1 MPNLIDFYNI
11 LMIKYLHFQE
21 EDSIITLSTGNKRKR
36 DFDPNERGPP
46 GSCGGGGNSSF
57 SQIDTA
63 GAKFIF

>member
-1 MPNLIDFYNI
+1 
-11 LMIKYLHFQE
+11 MIKYLHFQE